1 MPYRAPHTVD
11 IPAPKPINTMHP
23 PTSPTSPTSSKTPR
37 GAVVGQSISVD
48 VVVLLLS
55 ALLGVILSGA
65 VNAITT
71 TSTVDIS
78 MVKPPLWFVFV
89 ACVLPSALWLFVDT
103 LSALSNPMVLPFAR
117 SRRAMKAL
125 YAKRMHLLLLFLYF
139 TSILV
144 ALCWSAFSMLLVSK
158 IFVSAVFA
166 IALFALGQSIPSRKL
181 SFLVSGI
188 LFLVVLIATQAFII
202 LRLESDSARA
212 SQEALDGL
220 NAPEIIEEDN
230 ESFFE
235 ERGE

>member
-1 MPYRAPHTVD
+1 MRYRAPHTVD
-11 IPAPKPINTMHP
+11 VSTAKPINAVHP
-23 PTSPTSPTSSKTPR
+23 PTSPTNSKLPK

-117 SRRAMKAL
+117 SRMAMKAL
-125 YAKRMHLLLLFLYF
+125 YAKRMHLLLLFFYF

-166 IALFALGQSIPSRKL
+166 IALFALGQSIPSRRL
-181 SFLVSGI
+181 SFLVSGT
-188 LFLVVLIATQAFII
+188 LFLIVLIATQAFII

-212 SQEALDGL
+212 NQEALDGL
-220 NAPEIIEEDN
+220 NVPEVIEEDN

>member
-11 IPAPKPINTMHP
+11 IPTPKPINPMHP
-23 PTSPTSPTSSKTPR
+23 PTSPTSPKFPK

-117 SRRAMKAL
+117 SKMAMKAL
-125 YAKRMHLLLLFLYF
+125 YAKRMHLLLLFFYF

-212 SQEALDGL
+212 NQEALDGL
-220 NAPEIIEEDN
+220 NAPQVIEEDN